1 MYFSATEP
9 IWRSNSESG
18 FRSQVMNGRIDEVTK
33 DFQLEV
39 DYDKVML
46 GFVNLAATE

>member
-1 MYFSATEP
+1 
-9 IWRSNSESG
+9 
-18 FRSQVMNGRIDEVTK
+18 MNGRIDEVTK